1 MLSGTKQSKRDY
13 NIYKTTMKNLLIM
26 SAIGAMALA
35 SCTPSAPVKT
45 SGLDYSNLDTTA
57 RPGDDFFKY
66 ATGNWITNNP
76 QPAAF
81 PRWGSFT
88 KLGDDNTNQLSEL
101 IQGLAAQENEFG
113 SVAQK
118 VADLYKLSMDSVRL
132 NAEGAAPLLPYLEKI
147 NNIQTREELIAYA
160 ASEHDNLL
168 WGLYC
173 GADEKDSKNN
183 AVQISQGGLSLGNR
197 DYYLSDDPSI
207 VKIREAAKEH
217 GVNLYK
223 LVGIDEETAK
233 KKVETI
239 FKYETQIAT
248 VSKSMEELR
257 DPEAN
262 YNKMSVADLSKHC
275 NFNWDSYLKNYGYDE
290 TETIIIGQLV
300 PVALACKILNT
311 APLEDLKTI
320 YEFQTIEG
328 LSGLLSD
335 AFTDEN
341 FAFNQKLT
349 GAKEQQPR
357 WKRAV
362 NRVDGLLGE
371 AVGQMYVEKYF
382 PAESKERMLKLV
394 ANLQAVLGERIKAQT
409 WMSEE
414 TKKVALEKLAT
425 FYVKVGY
432 PDKWEDISGLT
443 IDPEKSLL
451 ENVVEA
457 SKFYWNLNKEKHY
470 NKPVDK
476 DEWGMTPQTV
486 NAYYNPTTN
495 EICFPAGILQPP
507 FFSKDFDDAVNY
519 GAIGVVIGHEM
530 THGFDDQGRQY
541 DKDGNLRQWWADED
555 VEAFNIPAEQMVQ
568 YFDSLW
574 VIPGDLR
581 SNGRMCLG
589 ENLADHGGLNI
600 AFQALQM
607 AQEQNG
613 KLGDENGFT
622 PEQRFFLSY
631 SNVWAGVS
639 TEEILRRLTI
649 VDVHSA
655 GHLRVNGG
663 VAQCDA
669 WYEAFNIQPGDA
681 LYVAPENRVKVW

>member
-1 MLSGTKQSKRDY
+1 
-13 NIYKTTMKNLLIM
+13 M
-26 SAIGAMALA
+26 SAIGAMAL
-35 SCTPSAPVKT
+35 SACAPKSAEQT
-45 SGLDYSNLDTTA
+45 SGIDYTNLDTTV
-57 RPGDDFFKY
+57 RPGDDFFKF

-88 KLGDDNTNQLSEL
+88 KLGDDNVNQISEL

-132 NAEGAAPLLPYLEKI
+132 NEEGVAPLLPYLEKI
-147 NNIQTREELIAYA
+147 NSFQTREELIAYA

-223 LVGIDEETAK
+223 LVGVDEETAK
-233 KKVETI
+233 QKVETI
-239 FKYETQIAT
+239 FKYETEIAKA
-248 VSKSMEELR
+248 SKSMEELR

-262 YNKMSVADLSKHC
+262 YNKMSVADLSKFC
-275 NFNWDSYLKNYGYDE
+275 AFDWDSYFKNYGYE
-290 TETIIIGQLV
+290 ATEEIIIGQPV
-300 PVALACKILNT
+300 PVALACKILST
-311 APLEDLKTI
+311 APLEDIKTI

-328 LSGLLSD
+328 LSGLLGD

-362 NRVDGLLGE
+362 NRVNGLLGE

-382 PAESKERMLKLV
+382 PAESKERMVKLV
-394 ANLQAVLGERIKAQT
+394 ANLQTVLGERIKAQT

-443 IDPEKSLL
+443 IDPQKSLL
-451 ENVVEA
+451 DNYVEA
-457 SKFYWNLNKEKHY
+457 SKFFWNLDKEKHY

-507 FFSKDFDDAVNY
+507 FFSKDFDDATNY

-541 DKDGNLRQWWADED
+541 DKDGNLRQWWADAD
-555 VEAFNIPAEQMVQ
+555 VEAFNVPAEQMVQ
-568 YFDSLW
+568 FFDSLW
-574 VIPGDLR
+574 VIPNELR
-581 SNGRMCLG
+581 SNGRLCLG

-600 AFQALQM
+600 AFQALQL

-613 KLGDENGFT
+613 KLPVENGYT

-631 SNVWAGVS
+631 ANVWAGVS
-639 TEEILRRLTI
+639 TEEILRRLTLT
-649 VDVHSA
+649 DVHSA

-669 WYEAFNIQPGDA
+669 WYEAFGIEPGDA
-681 LYVAPENRVKVW
+681 LYVAPENRVNVW

>member
-1 MLSGTKQSKRDY
+1 
-13 NIYKTTMKNLLIM
+13 MKKLLIM
-26 SAIGAMALA
+26 SAVSALA
-35 SCTPSAPVKT
+35 LAACTPSGPVKT
-45 SGLDYSNLDTTA
+45 SGVDYTNLDTTA
-57 RPGDDFFKY
+57 RPGDDFFKF

-101 IQGLAAQENEFG
+101 IQGLAAEEHEFG

-118 VADLYKLSMDSVRL
+118 IADLYKLSMDSVRL

-147 NNIQTREELIAYA
+147 NSFQTREELIAYA
-160 ASEHDNLL
+160 ASEHDNML

-197 DYYLSDDPSI
+197 DYYLSNDPSI

-257 DPEAN
+257 DPEGN
-262 YNKMSVADLSKHC
+262 YNKMTVAELSKLC
-275 NFNWDSYLKNYGYDE
+275 NFNWDGYLKNYGYDA
-290 TETIIIGQLV
+290 TEEIIIGQPI
-300 PVALACKILNT
+300 PVTLACQILNT

-328 LSGLLSD
+328 FSGLLSD

-362 NRVDGLLGE
+362 SRVDGLLGE

-382 PAESKERMLKLV
+382 PAESKERMIKLV
-394 ANLQAVLGERIKAQT
+394 ANLQTVLGERIKAQT
-409 WMSEE
+409 WMSDS
-414 TKKVALEKLAT
+414 TKQVALEKLST

-457 SKFYWNLNKEKHY
+457 GKFYWQLNKNKNY
-470 NKPVDK
+470 NKPVDR

-507 FFSKDFDDAVNY
+507 FFSKDFDDATNY

-555 VEAFNIPAEQMVQ
+555 VEAFKVPAEQLAQ
-568 YFDSLW
+568 YYDSLW
-574 VIPGDLR
+574 VIPGELH
-581 SNGRMCLG
+581 SNGRQCLG

-600 AFQALQM
+600 AFQALQL

-613 KLGDENGFT
+613 KLPVENGYT

-631 SNVWAGVS
+631 ANVWAGVA
-639 TEEILRRLTI
+639 TEEILRRLAL

-663 VAQCDA
+663 VAQCNA
-669 WYEAFNIQPGDA
+669 WYDAFNIQPGDA
-681 LYVAPENRVKVW
+681 LYVAPEDRVNVW

>member
-1 MLSGTKQSKRDY
+1 
-13 NIYKTTMKNLLIM
+13 M

-223 LVGIDEETAK
+223 LVGVDEETAK

-290 TETIIIGQLV
+290 TETVIIGQLV

-613 KLGDENGFT
+613 KLSDENDFT

-639 TEEILRRLTI
+639 TEEILRRLTL

-663 VAQCDA
+663 VAQCNA

-681 LYVAPENRVKVW
+681 LYVAPENRVNVW

>member
-1 MLSGTKQSKRDY
+1 
-13 NIYKTTMKNLLIM
+13 M

-223 LVGIDEETAK
+223 LVGVDEETAK

-290 TETIIIGQLV
+290 TETVIIGQLV

-639 TEEILRRLTI
+639 TEEILRRLTL

-663 VAQCDA
+663 VAQCNA

-681 LYVAPENRVKVW
+681 LYVAPENRVNVW

>member
-1 MLSGTKQSKRDY
+1 
-13 NIYKTTMKNLLIM
+13 M

-223 LVGIDEETAK
+223 LVGVDEETAK

-290 TETIIIGQLV
+290 TETVIIGQLV

-613 KLGDENGFT
+613 KLSDENGFT

-639 TEEILRRLTI
+639 TEEILRRLTL

-663 VAQCDA
+663 VAQCNA

-681 LYVAPENRVKVW
+681 LYVAPENRVNVW